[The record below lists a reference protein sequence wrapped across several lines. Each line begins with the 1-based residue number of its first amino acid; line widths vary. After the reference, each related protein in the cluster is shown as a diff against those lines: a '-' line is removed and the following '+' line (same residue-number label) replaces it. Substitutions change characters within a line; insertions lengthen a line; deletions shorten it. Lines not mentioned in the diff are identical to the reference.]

1 MKSLSNN
8 LKTIKEA
15 LLASV
20 ASGEPAAVYHY
31 HRPARENLKRYVIW
45 AEDGESDSQMANNHK
60 VQQQLHGT
68 IDLYTTIEFDTWAD
82 RIQEQLDAAAGT
94 TWMLDSVQYE
104 DATGLIHFEW
114 SFTVI

>member
-1 MKSLSNN
+1 MKSLNEN
-8 LKTIKEA
+8 LKTIKDA

-20 ASGEPAAVYHY
+20 QTGEPVAVYHY
-31 HRPARENLKRYVIW
+31 ERPARENLKRYVVW
-45 AEDGESDSQMANNHK
+45 AEDGETESQVVNNHK

-68 IDLYTTIEFDTWAD
+68 VDLYTTIEFDTWAD